1 MVSNLDIAV
10 SYREIQQFDQFEG
23 TDFKYENNFLKVL
36 AQIYPNKAFLVTN
49 LDIFTFTR
57 NFVIRQL

>member
-1 MVSNLDIAV
+1 MVSDLDITV
-10 SYREIQQFDQFEG
+10 FYREIQQFDQFEG
-23 TDFKYENNFLKVL
+23 TDFKFENSSLKVL